1 MHKNLYFKIPELR
14 LPDEFFSNTEV
25 VGDPAS
31 SQILDFMNTSEQGQR
46 TRLLQTSDK
55 ESDWVT
61 GTIDEYVAKQLVE
74 WCNEKFTIRFTNA
87 YIIKTDP
94 GKNGDWHCEGPLL
107 QNRLCALNFLIQGD
121 LGTTKAEWG
130 THKNYDVDPDF
141 IDRYISKGVK
151 HEDVDVVKEYV
162 SEDNIP
168 FFYNT
173 ACLHRSV
180 NENCTSPRT
189 VLSVSAPFNIGM
201 KEITKM
207 YENGTLFR

>member
-74 WCNEKFTIRFTNA
+74 WCNERQTQV
-87 YIIKTDP
+87 KTVT
-94 GKNGDWHCEGPLL
+94 G
-107 QNRLCALNFLIQGD
+107 IV
-121 LGTTKAEWG
+121 KAHYYKIG
-130 THKNYDVDPDF
+130 
-141 IDRYISKGVK
+141 
-151 HEDVDVVKEYV
+151 YV
-162 SEDNIP
+162 
-168 FFYNT
+168 
-173 ACLHRSV
+173 H
-180 NENCTSPRT
+180 
-189 VLSVSAPFNIGM
+189 
-201 KEITKM
+201 
-207 YENGTLFR
+207 